1 MEKLKSRKF
10 WFALIGALLPIVAQL
25 MTGEVGW
32 ETALQMSGVVVVGY
46 IFGQS
51 YVDAAADSSLSVT
64 DEPVL
69 PAPVEVVDGD

>member
-1 MEKLKSRKF
+1 MLEKLKSRKF

-25 MTGEVGW
+25 LTGEVGW
-32 ETALQMSGVVVVGY
+32 EAALQMSGVVVVGY

-51 YVDAAADSSLSVT
+51 YVDGQGAIAVT

-69 PAPVEVVDGD
+69 AAPVSVDED

>member
-1 MEKLKSRKF
+1 MLEKLKSRKF

-25 MTGEVGW
+25 LTGEVGW
-32 ETALQMSGVVVVGY
+32 EAALQISGVIIVGY

-51 YVDAAADSSLSVT
+51 YVDAAPAADLT

-69 PAPVEVVDGD
+69 AGPTETV